1 MSDYENVKTYSNN
14 ETYPGCHITYNINN
28 QSQNVVYIED
38 FHCDS
43 SQGARKGDGRKLMR
57 AFLRRIKKKNPQLEY
72 VTLISS
78 PYTTTPNPDFMAN
91 RAKYQRKL
99 DDYYKSLGFTIDTS
113 MDETYEEGDASHM
126 FATINS
132 VSRTIKKHKKGG
144 TQKKNRKTKN
154 RKNKK
159 PEKQKPEENKK

>member
-1 MSDYENVKTYSNN
+1 MSDDEKVKTYSNN
-14 ETYPGCHITYNINN
+14 ETYSGCEIKYNIQDDNT
-28 QSQNVVYIED
+28 VYIED
-38 FHCDS
+38 FHCDPS
-43 SQGARKGDGRKLMR
+43 RGSIKGDGRKLMR

-99 DDYYKSLGFTIDTS
+99 DDYYKSLGFTRDTS

-132 VSRTIKKHKKGG
+132 VSRTIKNMNKTLRKRGG
-144 TQKKNRKTKN
+144 
-154 RKNKK
+154 KNKK
-159 PEKQKPEENKK
+159 QKNKNQNKITNKQTLRK